1 MNNLLTLFIKGKS
14 IMRCQCCNASL
25 NDYES
30 TVRHGITKQFVE
42 LCSTCLR
49 SVDAYIPLQVRN
61 DLLSEGDVGNV
72 DLLEDD
78 SYIEDYDDGIDDYWE
93 ER

>member
-1 MNNLLTLFIKGKS
+1 
-14 IMRCQCCNASL
+14 MRCQCCNASL

-42 LCSTCLR
+42 MCSICLK